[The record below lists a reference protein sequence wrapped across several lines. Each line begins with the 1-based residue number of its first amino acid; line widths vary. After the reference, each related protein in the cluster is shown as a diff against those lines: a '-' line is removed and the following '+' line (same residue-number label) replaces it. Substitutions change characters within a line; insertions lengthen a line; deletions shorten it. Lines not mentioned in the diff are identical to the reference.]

1 MMEEFEQMSL
11 TEASFE
17 PYRIKNKHDGEYMA
31 KPKEEPKEKHYEQ
44 MSLFSIP

>member
-1 MMEEFEQMSL
+1 MEESERMGL
-11 TEASFE
+11 LEATYE
-17 PYRIKNKHDGEYMA
+17 PFVIKNKHDGEYMA